1 MGWGGGGA
9 GAGPAEAYVATLRCA
24 GFCEFAVVDQRDALL
39 DLVSGVRHKLVGV
52 ELLQKLGKLDLGD
65 LDLSE
70 GKRLARLT
78 VELIERGVVG
88 YTLITARKVC

>member
-1 MGWGGGGA
+1 
-9 GAGPAEAYVATLRCA
+9 
-24 GFCEFAVVDQRDALL
+24 
-39 DLVSGVRHKLVGV
+39 VRHKLVGV